1 MAYVVQLESFQEFM
15 IKERSQLSADAVA
28 GSEVL
33 TVISSQGIEAGDVLY
48 LGTLR
53 KDGCERAVVA
63 TVDSETG
70 ISLTEPLQLPHSAFD
85 AVTAVSGDLIQV
97 ERASDL
103 LSKPPTSDAAWSVI
117 ATRDIDPDQI
127 STYYRDPEGG
137 DGFWYRY
144 AYTDGG
150 GDYLSE
156 YSTPVRGSS
165 YGNYCSLREIREE
178 AGYLNAVNLPDTT
191 VALARMN
198 AQNEI
203 NGALKNVYGDKV
215 PFAPVPELVKTLT
228 IQLAAGLLL
237 SITTGGVS
245 QKGKDLTNG
254 VRARLKTLQSG
265 DETIADDEG
274 TSMSGGSVGYYP
286 SDDQDRMFFVGQRF

>member
-15 IKERSQLSADAVA
+15 IKERTQLSADVTV

-33 TVISSQGIEAGDVLY
+33 TVVSSQGIEAGDVLY

-53 KDGCERAVVA
+53 KDGCERAAVA

-70 ISLTEPLQLPHSAFD
+70 ISLTEPIQLPHSAFD
-85 AVTAVSGDLIQV
+85 AVTAVLGDTIQV

-103 LSKPPTSDAAWSVI
+103 LNKPPTSDAAWSII
-117 ATRDIDPDQI
+117 ALRDIDPDQI
-127 STYYRDPEGG
+127 STYYRDSDGG
-137 DGFWYRY
+137 EAFWYRY

-150 GDYLSE
+150 DYLSD
-156 YSTPVRGSS
+156 YSLPVRGSS
-165 YGNYCSLREIREE
+165 FGNYCSLREIREE

-245 QKGKDLTNG
+245 QKGKDLTNS

-286 SDDQDRMFFVGQRF
+286 SDDQDRMFYVGQRF

>member
-15 IKERSQLSADAVA
+15 IKERSQLS
-28 GSEVL
+28 GGVL
-33 TVISSQGIEAGDVLY
+33 VGASTLTLVSTQGFAAGDVLY
-48 LGTLR
+48 LGAPR

-70 ISLTEPLQLPHSAFD
+70 ISLTEPIQLLHSAFD
-85 AVTAVSGDLIQV
+85 AVTAVLGGTIQV

-103 LSKPPTSDAAWSVI
+103 LNKPPTSDAAWSVI
-117 ATRDIDPDQI
+117 TLRDIDPDQI
-127 STYYRDPEGG
+127 STYYRDPNGG
-137 DGFWYRY
+137 ETFWYRY
-144 AYTDGG
+144 AYTDG

-156 YSTPVRGSS
+156 YSTPVPGSS
-165 YGNYCSLREIREE
+165 FGNYCSLREIREE

-245 QKGKDLTNG
+245 QKGKDLTNT

-265 DETIADDEG
+265 DETITDDDG
-274 TSMSGGSVGYYP
+274 GSISNGSVGFYP
-286 SDDQDRMFFVGQRF
+286 SDDQDRMFYVGQRF